1 MSLGGIRDEAE
12 IRGHRRTYIG
22 ALPGR
27 IIQSIKRAGSNN
39 PVFMLD
45 EIDKVGTD
53 FRGDPSAALLEV
65 LDPEQNFS
73 FSDHYLE
80 VPFDLSTV
88 MFIATA
94 NMKDTIIPA
103 LQDRMEIIEIT
114 SYIEQEKE
122 QIARKFLIPKQIKEH
137 GLEERAL
144 SITDKAL
151 QKVIN
156 SHTREAGVRNLERQI
171 ATICRAVAKEVA
183 SGNIEPMT
191 IDEEKVTMLLGPTKF
206 YSDVAERIDEP
217 GIATGLSWTPH
228 GGDILFI
235 EANKMNGKGKLVLTG
250 HLGEVMKESAQAAL
264 SYIRAR
270 TQELKVEENFNDKY
284 DIHIHVPAGAIP
296 KDGPSAGVTIFSAL
310 LSLLTGRRVCNDLA
324 MTGEISLRGKVLPV
338 GGIKEKILAAHRA
351 GIKKVVLPEK
361 NRADL
366 DEIPETVKKEMKF
379 IPVKD
384 MGEVQKHALQNNSGR
399 SSTSREKKNR
409 DWPEKELYQH

>member
-1 MSLGGIRDEAE
+1 
-12 IRGHRRTYIG
+12 
-22 ALPGR
+22 
-27 IIQSIKRAGSNN
+27 
-39 PVFMLD
+39 
-45 EIDKVGTD
+45 
-53 FRGDPSAALLEV
+53 
-65 LDPEQNFS
+65 
-73 FSDHYLE
+73 
-80 VPFDLSTV
+80 

-217 GIATGLSWTPH
+217 GIS
-228 GGDILFI
+228 
-235 EANKMNGKGKLVLTG
+235 E
-250 HLGEVMKESAQAAL
+250 
-264 SYIRAR
+264 
-270 TQELKVEENFNDKY
+270 
-284 DIHIHVPAGAIP
+284 
-296 KDGPSAGVTIFSAL
+296 
-310 LSLLTGRRVCNDLA
+310 
-324 MTGEISLRGKVLPV
+324 
-338 GGIKEKILAAHRA
+338 
-351 GIKKVVLPEK
+351 
-361 NRADL
+361 
-366 DEIPETVKKEMKF
+366 
-379 IPVKD
+379 
-384 MGEVQKHALQNNSGR
+384 
-399 SSTSREKKNR
+399 
-409 DWPEKELYQH
+409 

>member
-1 MSLGGIRDEAE
+1 
-12 IRGHRRTYIG
+12 
-22 ALPGR
+22 
-27 IIQSIKRAGSNN
+27 
-39 PVFMLD
+39 
-45 EIDKVGTD
+45 
-53 FRGDPSAALLEV
+53 
-65 LDPEQNFS
+65 
-73 FSDHYLE
+73 
-80 VPFDLSTV
+80 
-88 MFIATA
+88 
-94 NMKDTIIPA
+94 
-103 LQDRMEIIEIT
+103 
-114 SYIEQEKE
+114 
-122 QIARKFLIPKQIKEH
+122 
-137 GLEERAL
+137 
-144 SITDKAL
+144 
-151 QKVIN
+151 
-156 SHTREAGVRNLERQI
+156 
-171 ATICRAVAKEVA
+171 
-183 SGNIEPMT
+183 
-191 IDEEKVTMLLGPTKF
+191 
-206 YSDVAERIDEP
+206 
-217 GIATGLSWTPH
+217 
-228 GGDILFI
+228 
-235 EANKMNGKGKLVLTG
+235 MNGKGKLVLTG

-284 DIHIHVPAGAIP
+284 DIHIHVPAGAIPKDGPIHVPAGAIP

>member
-1 MSLGGIRDEAE
+1 
-12 IRGHRRTYIG
+12 
-22 ALPGR
+22 
-27 IIQSIKRAGSNN
+27 
-39 PVFMLD
+39 
-45 EIDKVGTD
+45 
-53 FRGDPSAALLEV
+53 
-65 LDPEQNFS
+65 
-73 FSDHYLE
+73 
-80 VPFDLSTV
+80 
-88 MFIATA
+88 
-94 NMKDTIIPA
+94 MKDTIIPA

-137 GLEERAL
+137 GLEERTL

-217 GIATGLSWTPH
+217 GIAT
-228 GGDILFI
+228 